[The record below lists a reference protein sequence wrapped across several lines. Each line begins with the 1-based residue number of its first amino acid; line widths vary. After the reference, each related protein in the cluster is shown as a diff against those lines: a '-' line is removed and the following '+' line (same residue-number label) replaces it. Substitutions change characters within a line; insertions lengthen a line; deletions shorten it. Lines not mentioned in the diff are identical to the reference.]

1 MCDCECAL
9 KNNAKFRISREIFAL
24 IYQKALGQNKK
35 PEKRSAQRE
44 PKYRNKKKEGN
55 AKFAKRCRKNAP
67 HKMANKSNK
76 PTIFRTIFF
85 SSASGINTFELTRQ
99 GRWTHRRMGTGGWR
113 QEVGEW
119 VQGTKAASMCR
130 TATLSFFICGQLG
143 PFRQLF
149 GPVTSVSRK
158 RAIFICAANTNAFYV
173 RC

>member
-1 MCDCECAL
+1 MDKQLRGQAASNKQRAVVANLQTDKKPSHTHTHQAHTHTRRPLVCDCECAL

-44 PKYRNKKKEGN
+44 PKYKKYKKKKEGN

-85 SSASGINTFELTRQ
+85 KCQRHKHI
-99 GRWTHRRMGTGGWR
+99 
-113 QEVGEW
+113 
-119 VQGTKAASMCR
+119 
-130 TATLSFFICGQLG
+130 
-143 PFRQLF
+143 
-149 GPVTSVSRK
+149 
-158 RAIFICAANTNAFYV
+158 
-173 RC
+173 